1 MRIKAGVDLRG
12 LVPQMV
18 FAAGVVDGVFIEVS
32 GEQAVITS
40 GADGKHREQSLH
52 YVGRALDFRT
62 RHVSAGLMPKIVAKI
77 KDCLGGQFDVV
88 LESDHLHVEFDP
100 K

>member
-12 LVPQMV
+12 LVPQMAL
-18 FAAGVVDGVFIEVS
+18 AAFVVEGVYVEVS

-40 GADGKHREQSLH
+40 GADSKHGEKSLH
-52 YVGRALDFRT
+52 PFGRALDFRT